1 MSCASISKPPEP
13 KVWPSFCAANTALA
27 IITVG
32 CEYPTRGRTCKI
44 GNEYH
49 IQAEYLPDKNGDWVP
64 LRVPIW
70 SPVKEGEIEF
80 EKEFPDEIFNELEYL
95 TGEDV
100 LMEYLVRLKEVPKGR
115 LQK

>member
-1 MSCASISKPPEP
+1 
-13 KVWPSFCAANTALA
+13 
-27 IITVG
+27 
-32 CEYPTRGRTCKI
+32 
-44 GNEYH
+44 
-49 IQAEYLPDKNGDWVP
+49 
-64 LRVPIW
+64 
-70 SPVKEGEIEF
+70 VKEGEIEF